1 MNISICPYK
10 FIFGKPNEGAHSY
23 RIFNISIV
31 DTVCTI
37 ISAYLISIYY
47 NIEFKEITIVIFL
60 LGIIIHRLFCVKT
73 TIDKFLFD

>member
-23 RIFNISIV
+23 RIFNIAIV
-31 DTVCTI
+31 DTICTI
-37 ISAYLISIYY
+37 IGAYLISNYF
-47 NIEFKEITIVIFL
+47 NIEFKETTIAIFL